1 MQPLPR
7 DPWPTHLP
15 AALFD
20 ALSAP
25 DAAGEAPHVDTQPH
39 GMDTAGG
46 TAAALQCVLRTL
58 PDGVLALDA
67 GLRCLFANP
76 ALQPLLRPGVAWQ
89 AVAGLSWHE
98 VLADD
103 VLDALLPWVALAHN
117 GELGHTQ
124 LERRPDIEPRR
135 WTLTVRAQWNDEG
148 ASAGLVLLARADAP
162 SSALDAAAARERQL
176 RERVQQQ
183 DAALAAQQARWQ
195 ALSSALRDAA
205 IVFLDPAGRV
215 SDWPASAERLLGHPA
230 TAVLGADP
238 SVPRG
243 DAPPA
248 LPPDTPQALE
258 RAALLGQAEATGW
271 LTRADGSQLWAH
283 IVFTALSDADGQP
296 LGTACL
302 VRDMT
307 EVRRLEALL
316 RELNQGLER
325 QVQERTQA
333 LQAALQDLEAFA
345 YSVSH
350 DLRAPLR
357 HITAYLGLL
366 REDLG
371 APLSDAVHDDLR
383 TIEDAATRMGQL
395 IEGLLAFA
403 RLGRAALQRQ
413 PVPML
418 ELLLSS
424 VNRVQHD
431 PALRRA
437 PSECELRLPDTLPMV
452 DGDPLLLSQVW
463 DNLLGN
469 AFKYSRPRRPAVI
482 TVEGGVQPAPDGGQE
497 AIFRVRDNGV
507 GFDDRHASNL
517 FGVFQR
523 LHRPQEFEG
532 TGIGLALCRRIVE
545 RHGGRI
551 GATSRPDAG
560 ATFWF
565 TLPLAPRAEI

>member
-15 AALFD
+15 AAFFD
-20 ALSAP
+20 ALDSADP
-25 DAAGEAPHVDTQPH
+25 A
-39 GMDTAGG
+39 
-46 TAAALQCVLRTL
+46 AAALAATGPSGDETWWQALVHAL
-58 PDGVLALDA
+58 PDGVLALDMQ
-67 GLRCLFANP
+67 LRCRCANP
-76 ALQPLLRPGVAWQ
+76 ALQPLLRPGVTWQ
-89 AVAGLSWHE
+89 TIVGQSWHD
-98 VLADD
+98 VLADG
-103 VLDALLPWVALAHN
+103 VLDALLPWVALAQG
-117 GELGHTQ
+117 GEAGQTTLRWPADDTAPPWTLNVRPLWDVRGAATGV
-124 LERRPDIEPRR
+124 LVLARPD
-135 WTLTVRAQWNDEG
+135 THAHAMQ
-148 ASAGLVLLARADAP
+148 
-162 SSALDAAAARERQL
+162 AAAAREHEL
-176 RERVQQQ
+176 RTRLQQQ
-183 DAALAAQQARWQ
+183 DAALATQQARWQ

-205 IVFLDPAGRV
+205 IVFLDPAGRI
-215 SDWPASAERLLGHPA
+215 SDWPPSAERLLGYPA
-230 TAVLGADP
+230 AAVVGVDTTAAD
-238 SVPRG
+238 SA
-243 DAPPA
+243 APQP

-258 RAALLGQAEATGW
+258 RAALLGQAESTGW
-271 LTRADGSQLWAH
+271 LARADGTQLWAH
-283 IVFTALSDADGQP
+283 IVYTALHDADGQP

-302 VRDMT
+302 VRDMSA
-307 EVRRLEALL
+307 VHRLEALL

-333 LQAALQDLEAFA
+333 LQAALHDLEAFA

-371 APLSDAVHDDLR
+371 VPVSDAVQEDLA
-383 TIEDAATRMGQL
+383 TIDEAAARMGQL

-418 ELLLSS
+418 DLLLSS
-424 VNRVQHD
+424 INRVQHD

-437 PSECELRLPDTLPMV
+437 PGEYELHLPATLPVV

-469 AFKYSRPRRPAVI
+469 AFKYSRPRHPAVI
-482 TVEGGVQPAPDGGQE
+482 QVEGGVQPAAGGGQE

-551 GATSRPDAG
+551 GATARPDAG

-565 TLPLAPRAEI
+565 TLPLASTASA